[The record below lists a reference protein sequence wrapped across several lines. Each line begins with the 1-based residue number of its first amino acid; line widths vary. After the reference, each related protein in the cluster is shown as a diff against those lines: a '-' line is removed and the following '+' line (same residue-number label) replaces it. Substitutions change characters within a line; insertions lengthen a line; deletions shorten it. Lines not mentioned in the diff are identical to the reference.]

1 MKDIFINSYK
11 KFGQQGCLG
20 ITNDILGKII
30 PNQKGGSEI
39 FYISYK
45 ETIDRAHRIGS
56 AIINEKLFNQ
66 P

>member
-20 ITNDILGKII
+20 KIV

-45 ETIDRAHRIGS
+45 ETIERANRIGS
-56 AIINEKLFNQ
+56 AIISEKLFNI
-66 P
+66 PEG

>member
-1 MKDIFINSYK
+1 M
-11 KFGQQGCLG
+11 
-20 ITNDILGKII
+20 

-56 AIINEKLFNQ
+56 AIINEKLFNI
-66 P
+66 PEG